1 MKAYRCTTKCIK
13 LTMKTTIATINLYLR
28 TAKKLADGTYAI
40 YLRCNFH
47 GMYEVP
53 THYSVL
59 EKYWDKKNQIVK
71 KGCPNYAMINQ
82 EILKL
87 KNRAIKRRADFINN
101 DCPYTPRMVLQDLH
115 IDLTGNSNKCVDLIA
130 KYLNEKSPKKN
141 TRNNWNHMK
150 NLLVDYSSQDVI
162 VNEVNVKFVKGF
174 ADFMLNRGISE
185 STCNTLLG
193 KVSCLMNYAV
203 QNGLV
208 DKNPFKEWKYYKVFK
223 RKDSTLYIHPKSLEV
238 MKEMFINECCVI
250 NDSRWHYKDED
261 NVIERLTNRRT
272 ALFAKYLYL
281 CGVLFNG
288 LAPIDLCQIK
298 ARELQIKTINGNQYY
313 AWDGKRQKTNVDVK
327 VRIKVDMYSN
337 FMIKTMQMFRTGEY
351 LLPVLDEAEYY
362 NSDQKF
368 LRVNKT
374 LHHLCPLLREWFEV
388 VNQEIIKRN
397 IENKSSIPLI
407 DLKCSYYSYRHTYA
421 MQYLI
426 NGGNILKLATRLG
439 RSVNTISAYVQHLK
453 EETDL
458 IDDDEE

>member
-1 MKAYRCTTKCIK
+1 
-13 LTMKTTIATINLYLR
+13 MKTTIATINLYLR
-28 TAKKLADGTYAI
+28 TAKQLADGTYAI

-59 EKYWDKKNQIVK
+59 EKHWDKKNQIVK
-71 KGCPNYAMINQ
+71 KGCPNYAMINI
-82 EILKL
+82 EIQKL
-87 KNRAIKRRADFINN
+87 KNKAIKRRDDFIKNES
-101 DCPYTPRMVLQDLH
+101 PYTPKMVLQDLH
-115 IDLTGNSNKCVDLIA
+115 IDLSGNSNKCVDLIA

-150 NLLVDYSSQDVI
+150 NLLVEYSNKDVI
-162 VNEVNVKFVKGF
+162 VNEVDIKFVKGF
-174 ADFMLNRGISE
+174 ANFMLDKGISE

-203 QNGLV
+203 QIGLV

-223 RKDSTLYIHPKSLEV
+223 RKDSTLYIHPRSLEV
-238 MKEMFINECCVI
+238 MKEMFHNECCVI
-250 NDSRWHYKDED
+250 DGETWRYRDE
-261 NVIERLTNRRT
+261 NNIIEQLIDRRT

-298 ARELQIKTINGNQYY
+298 TKELEIKTINGNDYY
-313 AWDGKRQKTNVDVK
+313 AWDGKRQKTNIDVK
-327 VRIKVDMYSN
+327 VRIKRNIYSN
-337 FMIKTMQMFRTGEY
+337 FMIQTMQMFRTGAY
-351 LLPVLDEAEYY
+351 FLPVLDGAE
-362 NSDQKF
+362 NFNGDQKF
-368 LRVNKT
+368 NRVNKT
-374 LHHLCPLLREWFEV
+374 LHDLCPKLREWFEV
-388 VNQEIIKRN
+388 VNTEIINRN
-397 IENKSSIPLI
+397 VKNDTNIPLI
-407 DLKCSYYSYRHTYA
+407 DTRCTYYSYRHTYA

-426 NGGNILKLATRLG
+426 NGGSILKLATRLG

-458 IDDDEE
+458 IDDDSE